1 MRVFSFSFLLL
12 RNNDRDSRKQF
23 MDKSNKVIRVTFTST
38 LKVS

>member
-1 MRVFSFSFLLL
+1 MRGFSFSFLLL

-23 MDKSNKVIRVTFTST
+23 MDKSNKELRATFKST

>member
-23 MDKSNKVIRVTFTST
+23 MDKSNKVIRATFTST